1 MRGFKESNKNKKFKV
16 EKNNLALYNQ
26 AVNLQKEGE
35 LDKAAQI
42 YNQLIKNKYFDENVF
57 LNYASIC
64 QHQNKSK
71 DAVLLLKES
80 IRINP
85 KNFIPFF
92 KMGFILNNMGS
103 FYEAYPFAKKAIELN
118 PNLWE
123 GYHNLVKI
131 LLNCKR
137 YLYLY
142 LLQLEW

>member
-16 EKNNLALYNQ
+16 EGNNLALYNQ

-42 YNQLIKNKYFDENVF
+42 YNQLIKNKYFDEKVF

-64 QHQNKSK
+64 QHLKNTK
-71 DAVLLLKES
+71 DAILLLRES

-92 KMGFILNNMGS
+92 KMGFILNNNGS
-103 FYEAYPFAKKAIELN
+103 FYEAYPFAKKSI
-118 PNLWE
+118 
-123 GYHNLVKI
+123 
-131 LLNCKR
+131 
-137 YLYLY
+137 
-142 LLQLEW
+142 